1 MDSAAVMARYG
12 ERLALIGD
20 GSVTGCPLMPNRAK
34 EASID
39 PADAERQVRIARAW
53 LADPGPELH

>member
-12 ERLALIGD
+12 ERLALFGD
-20 GSVTGCPLMPNRAK
+20 GTVTCPLMPNRGK

-53 LADPGPELH
+53 ITDPGPELH